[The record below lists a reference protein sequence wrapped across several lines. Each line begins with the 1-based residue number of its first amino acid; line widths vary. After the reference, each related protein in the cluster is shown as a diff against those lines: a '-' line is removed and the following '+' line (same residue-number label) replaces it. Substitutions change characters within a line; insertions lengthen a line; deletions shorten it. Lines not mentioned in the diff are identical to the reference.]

1 MLRESAAA
9 ISLAEAERL
18 ADAPVVFV
26 GGTFNW
32 APTRDD
38 SDNPCHN
45 DNFNRINGGV
55 AIGLQ
60 WDDQPARSQA
70 AVDAARTREA
80 EVQSLKA
87 FAATGIPLEVYRAH
101 QSLVQQAELATLTK
115 RSVKA
120 ARRWMTF
127 SANAYQ
133 AGTGEARDVL
143 EGLVALL
150 GAKRT
155 YYQHLRGYHDA
166 RADLARA
173 TGHFQPGD
181 ADHD

>member
-1 MLRESAAA
+1 
-9 ISLAEAERL
+9 
-18 ADAPVVFV
+18 
-26 GGTFNW
+26 
-32 APTRDD
+32 
-38 SDNPCHN
+38 
-45 DNFNRINGGV
+45 
-55 AIGLQ
+55 
-60 WDDQPARSQA
+60 
-70 AVDAARTREA
+70 
-80 EVQSLKA
+80 
-87 FAATGIPLEVYRAH
+87 
-101 QSLVQQAELATLTK
+101 
-115 RSVKA
+115 
-120 ARRWMTF
+120 MTF